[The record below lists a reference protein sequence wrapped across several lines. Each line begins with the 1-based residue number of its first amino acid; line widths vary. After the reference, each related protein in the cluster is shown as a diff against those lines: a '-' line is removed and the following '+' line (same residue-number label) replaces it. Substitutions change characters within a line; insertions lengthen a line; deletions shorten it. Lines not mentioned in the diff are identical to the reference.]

1 MAPLLRCD
9 RCFVEKKMK
18 KLAFVVFGV
27 VLGCGVGTARAE
39 APLKVGI
46 VGLVHGHV
54 AAFFGGGAM
63 TPAGSILKRPDVE
76 LVGIVEPDEALF
88 QRYAREFHLSPALHF
103 KSIAEMT
110 AKSRPAA
117 VLVFTSPAEHRKI
130 VEECADLGVS
140 VMMEKPLAFRY
151 DDALAMERA
160 AKRGKIHVLVDYETS
175 WYGSNTAASQLL
187 TDGELGPLVK
197 AVVRDGHEGPLK
209 IGVQPEFGKWLI
221 DPKLDGDGALTDF
234 GCYGPDLVTAMLG
247 GEAPLSV
254 TAITQHL
261 QPELYP
267 LVDDEADILLKYRG
281 AVVIVE
287 ASWDWPFAV
296 KQMDLYG
303 RTGYAK
309 AVSPSGF
316 EVQMKGDRVE
326 TKEDARP
333 PAAPYDDPLHYL
345 EAVLGGLDEGD
356 SLSSLKTNVTVTEIL
371 DAARLSAQT
380 GKSVVLP
387 LTRQD

>member
-1 MAPLLRCD
+1 
-9 RCFVEKKMK
+9 MK
-18 KLAFVVFGV
+18 KLVVAVLVGV
-27 VLGCGVGTARAE
+27 FGCGVGTASA

-88 QRYAREFHLSPALHF
+88 DRYAKEFHLSPALHF
-103 KSIAEMT
+103 KSIAEMA
-110 AKSRPAA
+110 AKAHPVA
-117 VLVFTSPAEHRKI
+117 VLVFTSPAEHRRI
-130 VEECADLGVS
+130 VEECADLGLS
-140 VMMEKPLAFRY
+140 VMMEKPLAFKF

-175 WYGSNTAASQLL
+175 WYGSNTEAAKLL
-187 TDGELGPLVK
+187 KAGELGSMVK
-197 AVVRDGHEGPLK
+197 AVVRDGHEGPTK
-209 IGVQPEFGKWLI
+209 IGVQPEFGQWLK

-234 GCYGPDLVTAMLG
+234 GCYGPDLVTTMLN

-254 TAITQHL
+254 SAVTQHL

-267 LVDDEADILLKYRG
+267 LVDDEADFVLKYKS
-281 AVVIVE
+281 AVAIVE
-287 ASWDWPFAV
+287 ASWDWPFGV
-296 KQMDLYG
+296 KQMDVYG

-309 AVSPSGF
+309 TLNGSGI
-316 EVQMKGDRVE
+316 EVRRKGDRTE
-326 TKEDARP
+326 TKEDASAP
-333 PAAPYDDPLHYL
+333 QAPYDDPLHYL

-371 DAARLSAQT
+371 DAARRSAQT
-380 GKSVVLP
+380 GKTVVLP
-387 LTRQD
+387 LARQD

>member
-1 MAPLLRCD
+1 MKTLLVMAL
-9 RCFVEKKMK
+9 
-18 KLAFVVFGV
+18 GV
-27 VLGCGVGTARAE
+27 VLGCGGGTAWAA

-54 AAFFGGGAM
+54 SAFFHGGALA
-63 TPAGSILKRPDVE
+63 PAGSILKRPDVE

-88 QRYAREFHLSPALHF
+88 QRYAKEFHLSESLHF
-103 KSIAEMT
+103 KSIAEMA
-110 AKSRPAA
+110 AKAHPAA
-117 VLVFTSPAEHRKI
+117 VLVFTSPAEHRRI
-130 VEECADLGVS
+130 VDECADLGIS
-140 VMMEKPLAFRY
+140 VMMEKPLAFKY

-175 WYGSNTAASQLL
+175 WYGSNTEAAKLL
-187 TDGELGPLVK
+187 EGGDLGSLVK

-234 GCYGPDLVTAMLG
+234 GCYGPDLVTTMLH

-254 TAITQHL
+254 SAVTQHL

-267 LVDDEADILLKYRG
+267 LVADEADILLKYKS

-287 ASWDWPFAV
+287 ASWDWPFAL
-296 KQMDLYG
+296 KQMDVYG

-309 AVSPSGF
+309 AVSPSGV
-316 EVQMKGDRVE
+316 EMRRKGDHAE
-326 TKEDARP
+326 TKEDAR
-333 PAAPYDDPLHYL
+333 APQAPHDDPLHYL

-371 DAARLSAQT
+371 DAARRSAQT
-380 GKSVVLP
+380 GKTVVLP
-387 LTRQD
+387 LARQD